1 MAWEIYLNKVLTES
15 GLVLIHIIMMSCMN
29 LKFLLCGIAI
39 GLLTGSAWAVN
50 YTPEQVNAHISLKVP
65 GNKAKQ
71 YPLILKRTQNDNSAY
86 QLVASENIPL
96 TISQKVKE
104 ANGRLHI
111 DMCIT
116 ALEDVYFNYGQ
127 NVSTGFRHDDCLF
140 YMPGF
145 WYRRNLRSPKEAPSF
160 HTSDSWVVRED
171 RLSAPLTGIYNEKD
185 KRYMTVN
192 RLDKFTTDA
201 LTTHKEGE
209 VILSGKTSLG
219 FTGFENQNGVAAL
232 SFGFPYEE
240 APRSYIRKL
249 TLAPKVKAFQLLKK
263 GENIMLTWEISENS
277 ADDFSDF
284 VRHAW
289 EYSYDTYAPK
299 PVDTPYSISDMKQT
313 LSNYFVNSL
322 VSKPELTYNSGVGLR
337 TDDCKSNGEAEI
349 GFVGRVLLNSFNAWE
364 YGWETN
370 REELKENSLKIFDS
384 YLKNGFTPAGFFKEF
399 VNLNRGFEEPVHSIR
414 RQSEGIYAILH
425 FLAYE
430 KKQGRKYPEWE
441 QRVKQMFEMF
451 LKLQN
456 ADGSFP
462 RKFRDDFTIV
472 DKSGG
477 STPSATLP
485 LVLGYKYF
493 KDKRYLA
500 SARKTAEYL
509 EKELISKADYF
520 SSTLDANCEDK
531 EASLYAATATYY
543 LSLITKGEEHKH
555 YADLTKKAAYFALS
569 WYYLWDV
576 PFAPGQMLGDIGMKT
591 RGWGN
596 VSVENNHIDVFV
608 FEFADVL
615 RWLSKEYKENRL
627 SDFAEVISTSMRQL
641 LPHEGHMCGIAKVG
655 YYPEVVQHTNWDYG
669 KNGKG
674 YYNDIFAPGWTVASL
689 WELYTPVRSETFL
702 KK

>member
-1 MAWEIYLNKVLTES
+1 MITQNKKVENTYS
-15 GLVLIHIIMMSCMN
+15 MKKALVLLVSFICYQIVCHAQVMDEHYYFKN
-29 LKFLLCGIAI
+29 LSVQN
-39 GLLTGSAWAVN
+39 GLSQNT
-50 YTPEQVNAHISLKVP
+50 VNAILQDKQGFMWFGTKDGLNRYDGLSFRQFKHDGRSQRSI
-65 GNKAKQ
+65 GN
-71 YPLILKRTQNDNSAY
+71 NF
-86 QLVASENIPL
+86 
-96 TISQKVKE
+96 
-104 ANGRLHI
+104 
-111 DMCIT
+111 IT
-116 ALEDVYFNYGQ
+116 ALYEDAEGNIWVGTDVGLYIYYPEND
-127 NVSTGFRHDDCLF
+127 SFRHFEELSAEETKIEHTVTAIVGDDQRCVWIAVESQGLFCYDLEKEKLQNFTLKNFPFISTNVQSFVFDNSGTLWIGCYGDGLF
-140 YMPGF
+140 Y
-145 WYRRNLRSPKEAPSF
+145 SK
-160 HTSDSWVVRED
+160 D
-171 RLSAPLTGIYNEKD
+171 RLKTLQPYISPVDN
-185 KRYMTVN
+185 
-192 RLDKFTTDA
+192 
-201 LTTHKEGE
+201 KE
-209 VILSGKTSLG
+209 T
-219 FTGFENQNGVAAL
+219 FENDVVTTLVKGAYNCLYIGSLRGGAKELNLTSNKLHDLL
-232 SFGFPYEE
+232 S
-240 APRSYIRKL
+240 
-249 TLAPKVKAFQLLKK
+249 VD
-263 GENIMLTWEISENS
+263 EN
-277 ADDFSDF
+277 
-284 VRHAW
+284 
-289 EYSYDTYAPK
+289 
-299 PVDTPYSISDMKQT
+299 
-313 LSNYFVNSL
+313 
-322 VSKPELTYNSGVGLR
+322 
-337 TDDCKSNGEAEI
+337 
-349 GFVGRVLLNSFNAWE
+349 
-364 YGWETN
+364 
-370 REELKENSLKIFDS
+370 
-384 YLKNGFTPAGFFKEF
+384 
-399 VNLNRGFEEPVHSIR
+399 EEPVHSIR

-689 WELYTPVRSETFL
+689 WELYTPGRAETFL